1 MRLQIQDPENSLDRD
16 FGFWLINRIKQH
28 FNAELDP
35 RKLVAWDRFFD
46 ESDEFVSVYGTKI
59 SSQYLLRAAAS
70 NLILRKLPDSL
81 EIFVNKNLFAPGLD
95 RVKLDTV
102 CRLITFGNQ
111 SVKGYPVLL
120 NTFQYFVDNINYYID
135 LYDEG
140 VE

>member
-1 MRLQIQDPENSLDRD
+1 MRLRIEDPMNELDLT
-16 FGFWLINRIKQH
+16 FGFWLMRKIKQH
-28 FNAELDP
+28 FNASLDP
-35 RKLVAWDRFFD
+35 QKLIQWDKFFS
-46 ESDEFVSVYGTKI
+46 ESEEFVSIYGKI
-59 SSQYLLRAAAS
+59 SSQHLMRVAIS
-70 NLILRKLPDSL
+70 NLMLKKLPDSI

-135 LYDEG
+135 LYDE
-140 VE
+140 EIE